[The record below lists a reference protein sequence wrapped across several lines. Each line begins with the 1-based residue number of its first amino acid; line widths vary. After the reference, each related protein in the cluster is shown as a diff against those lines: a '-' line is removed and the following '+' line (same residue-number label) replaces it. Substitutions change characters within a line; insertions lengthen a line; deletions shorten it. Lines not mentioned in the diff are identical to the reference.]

1 MPASNMPS
9 TLPAIVTPRIGP
21 GAQEL
26 NGSYPDERG
35 FALSGLSAASAALR
49 GALFEATGR
58 NSNGTGNTTG
68 PMAGRPLSATTIALM
83 MSPGPVGPHSQ
94 PPPLLIPVA
103 ANGTSG
109 ASTRGSPG
117 SILGFL
123 SGSGPGAVPSGASG
137 GGLAQEAVQSAAALR
152 TAAEGL
158 VEALEAAVRAREA
171 QNRAML
177 TATKESVSGSG
188 PGPGSSSSSG
198 RPASARALDR
208 ALAQS
213 TPARAPRQPSA
224 GHSGLSAIAATP
236 TSATEERL
244 GWVRTLV
251 RQTEGGQAYAT
262 AAEERERERERSTT
276 GGDNAEPATPGHVR
290 RGPLPA
296 LRPSRREDVVLLQ
309 AWLADML
316 QQVAAIGAVRQ
327 QQAAATAFTAAVAA
341 SSAAAS
347 GSTAAA
353 INNPI
358 AAAAA
363 AASEPGLMA
372 QHATELADA
381 SLYVVGVAMEEL
393 RRQVA
398 AECRERGELLG
409 QLVDQQ
415 AALVALR
422 GTLATEGRVADVSAQ
437 WAALLAEREKER
449 EKERER
455 GKAAHGAADAA
466 PDAAAATANS
476 VAVASSLATQLVTA
490 HHAAEAAERRFQLA
504 DAALAGEAGRRA
516 AAEQQLE
523 ATRELLRRQ
532 EHEWLHH
539 RTINQ
544 RLENEVQ
551 ELKDKLEAATRNAA
565 VAEATVEAARE
576 QTRIGRDDVSQLE
589 AALARMRQQY
599 EGNEILVAAQRQQIR
614 ELEAALASLREQHR
628 EQAVALGKVGK
639 VTEKYEDTLSD
650 LRADLATMQEKAAE
664 LEADLTCRTARLSEV
679 EERLATSDHDLSLV
693 RAQLSATEAEAAKAA
708 SEAETV
714 QRQMRHEITDAV
726 AARRQE
732 ETRRVEVEKETTA
745 MVEMVKMLGRTMQ
758 LQGMEGVPGITD
770 RSWETTGPLG
780 AAQRVLGLATQ
791 HVATLY
797 GTREDLTRE
806 LRALQVKLA
815 QEKEVTSK
823 LQRDLYDART
833 TETRMLREKEVL
845 EMKVANLEHDL
856 RVSHSDATKSKA
868 AAQDSEVKLKMQHET
883 IVGLQAQAKELV
895 PLKKRVEALANDLD
909 CSRRIEEE
917 LRNSLDVTRR
927 GLEQSEEQ
935 SRYYQNEVH
944 KLQHEVGCLQDSIK
958 ALRVKEARL
967 SEVEALNKD
976 LDKQLMSLKHQ
987 LDLTAESHTDTI
999 RQLELAKFFLQGLD
1013 GSNAPGSP
1021 TRSSTSANA
1030 SPSRDVRAALSP
1042 SSHSRSPSRTLTMTY
1057 NASQSGRFG
1066 SPPGRLF
1073 RASAAA
1079 LSSAGPSAQIP
1090 DGTTRPT
1097 PFNVS
1102 GTSSNGANGGNVN
1115 PSASGAATAATTTI
1129 DNPSPFADAAP
1140 YIGED
1145 GRPISAVS
1153 SRPTARVPSP
1163 RGIPTGRSRNN
1174 QMGSIAVASSF
1185 TRPGSAITEPVPE
1198 DDEYEE
1204 VETDGPGGTS
1214 EGGGIVPTAN
1224 DSTSAQPRQSRV
1236 SSAGATSSRR
1246 EATGTVGAASSG
1258 GRSSR
1263 SPREMASRSPRSVSR
1278 ANSMGLNLE
1287 TRPMSGFGQHSVV
1300 DDDYDHSTEVST
1312 VVMDIIESRG
1322 LTTRINRA
1330 THKWSSV
1337 KIGIMAWFSRRLRER
1352 LLAVSEQLAAKD
1364 LEIAQLHYSY
1374 VNEMKQREEFICTEL
1389 LPTLMPAVESG
1400 LKDSYREVQQ
1410 LRAEMPLAR
1419 RDLDALAGSCAVLG
1433 FSLQAYRDRETHA
1446 VCVSCQTDSDCPDDW
1461 ARFANHLPPLP
1472 PRLSLSLP
1480 ALVDTIVRI
1489 YVRASGTVEEVPTWG
1504 APRHDTIH
1512 DAIMAHYTSQRAPG
1526 TFQLELLK
1534 DPESPISRLLSSSIS
1549 QARNTKVAGFLYFL
1563 NLSPEGVHWRSPT
1576 WHYFLH
1582 VLHCLRVLLSG
1593 TWRIVT
1599 KRWATPEGVQI
1610 PMPAVMDLVGNL
1622 FNVQS
1627 PGDLDGALSV
1637 RLAAIV
1643 TPGVAGPA
1651 VDLDALLLLLVRE
1664 YNAGNCPRNALL
1676 FPRRLTDGQLF
1687 NIFNSLGHNTHVAAL
1702 KSALA
1707 GQYIGPAAPSSPT
1720 TSIKRSTSPGRPTA
1734 PSSPSRSAATAMSL
1748 SPEASAAAFGA
1759 GLLVAQGDILHPY
1772 GDIGSDSARGSN
1784 APGSP
1789 TLPEQQLFGNAPDML
1804 SPLPAQP
1811 QLQHGGE
1818 VREEFDA
1825 AEAVGMTRQSVRWG
1839 PLMPMTGPAPIQ
1851 PAGNMTVNFQISH
1864 DHHATAVVQQAPTLM
1879 QGQGQG
1885 QAAGSS
1891 TQAWGGGAAGYHIDS
1906 GNRLTALPPPPPRP
1920 RKY

>member
-1 MPASNMPS
+1 MVRR
-9 TLPAIVTPRIGP
+9 TG
-21 GAQEL
+21 
-26 NGSYPDERG
+26 
-35 FALSGLSAASAALR
+35 SGLRRVAS
-49 GALFEATGR
+49 FPFPVT
-58 NSNGTGNTTG
+58 NSQRCFTH
-68 PMAGRPLSATTIALM
+68 ALM
-83 MSPGPVGPHSQ
+83 
-94 PPPLLIPVA
+94 
-103 ANGTSG
+103 
-109 ASTRGSPG
+109 
-117 SILGFL
+117 
-123 SGSGPGAVPSGASG
+123 
-137 GGLAQEAVQSAAALR
+137 
-152 TAAEGL
+152 
-158 VEALEAAVRAREA
+158 
-171 QNRAML
+171 
-177 TATKESVSGSG
+177 
-188 PGPGSSSSSG
+188 
-198 RPASARALDR
+198 
-208 ALAQS
+208 
-213 TPARAPRQPSA
+213 
-224 GHSGLSAIAATP
+224 
-236 TSATEERL
+236 
-244 GWVRTLV
+244 
-251 RQTEGGQAYAT
+251 
-262 AAEERERERERSTT
+262 RSTC
-276 GGDNAEPATPGHVR
+276 R

-296 LRPSRREDVVLLQ
+296 LRPSRREDVLLLQ
-309 AWLADML
+309 AWLAGML
-316 QQVAAIGAVRQ
+316 QQVAAAGAVRQ
-327 QQAAATAFTAAVAA
+327 QQAAAAAFTAAVAA
-341 SSAAAS
+341 SSLPAS
-347 GSTAAA
+347 GSTSAAT
-353 INNPI
+353 NNPV

-363 AASEPGLMA
+363 AASEPGLVA
-372 QHATELADA
+372 QHAAELADA

-393 RRQVA
+393 RRQVG
-398 AECRERGELLG
+398 AECRERAELLG

-422 GTLATEGRVADVSAQ
+422 GALATEGRVAEASAQ

-455 GKAAHGAADAA
+455 GKGATEAA
-466 PDAAAATANS
+466 PDAAAAAANS
-476 VAVASSLATQLVTA
+476 VAVASSLAAQLVAA
-490 HHAAEAAERRFQLA
+490 HHASEAAERRFQLA

-539 RTINQ
+539 RAINQ
-544 RLENEVQ
+544 RLENELQ

-589 AALARMRQQY
+589 AGLARMRQQY

-650 LRADLATMQEKAAE
+650 LRADLATLQERAAE

-679 EERLATSDHDLSLV
+679 EERLATCDHDLALV
-693 RAQLSATEAEAAKAA
+693 RARLSATEADAAKAA

-745 MVEMVKMLGRTMQ
+745 MVEMVKMLGRTLQ

-770 RSWETTGPLG
+770 RSWDTTGPLG

-797 GTREDLTRE
+797 GSREDLTRE
-806 LRALQVKLA
+806 LRALQVKMA

-833 TETRMLREKEVL
+833 TETRMLREKEIL

-883 IVGLQAQAKELV
+883 ILGLQAQAKELV

-909 CSRRIEEE
+909 CSRRLEED

-944 KLQHEVGCLQDSIK
+944 KLQHEIGCLQDSIK

-976 LDKQLMSLKHQ
+976 LDKQLVALKHK

-1013 GSNAPGSP
+1013 SNVPGSP
-1021 TRSSTSANA
+1021 ARSSTSANA

-1042 SSHSRSPSRTLTMTY
+1042 RSHSRSPSRTLTMTY

-1079 LSSAGPSAQIP
+1079 LSSAGPSAQLP
-1090 DGTTRPT
+1090 DGTVRPA

-1102 GTSSNGANGGNVN
+1102 GNNTNGLNVNGVNGANAN
-1115 PSASGAATAATTTI
+1115 SSTSGAATAAAAAAAVI

-1145 GRPISAVS
+1145 GRPISAVV
-1153 SRPTARVPSP
+1153 SRQTGRMPSP
-1163 RGIPTGRSRNN
+1163 RGMAAARSRSN
-1174 QMGSIAVASSF
+1174 QMGSIAIASSF

-1214 EGGGIVPTAN
+1214 ESGGMVPTAN
-1224 DSTSAQPRQSRV
+1224 DTSTRPRQSRV
-1236 SSAGATSSRR
+1236 ASAGAASSRR
-1246 EATGTVGAASSG
+1246 DAVGTVGANSSG

-1278 ANSMGLNLE
+1278 MNSMGLNLE
-1287 TRPMSGFGQHSVV
+1287 TRPMSGFGQRSVA
-1300 DDDYDHSTEVST
+1300 DDDYNDHSTEVST

-1330 THKWSSV
+1330 THKWSTV

-1364 LEIAQLHYSY
+1364 LEIAQLHYNY

-1389 LPTLMPAVESG
+1389 LPTLMPAVDSG
-1400 LKDSYREVQQ
+1400 LKDSYREAQQ
-1410 LRAEMPLAR
+1410 LRAELPLAR
-1419 RDLDALAGSCAVLG
+1419 RDLDALAGACAVLG

-1534 DPESPISRLLSSSIS
+1534 EPESPISRLLSSAIG

-1576 WHYFLH
+1576 WHFFLH

-1599 KRWATPEGVQI
+1599 KRWATPDGVQI
-1610 PMPAVMDLVGNL
+1610 PMPAVLDLVGNL

-1720 TSIKRSTSPGRPTA
+1720 TSIKRATSPGRPTA
-1734 PSSPSRSAATAMSL
+1734 PSSPSRSAATATPL

-1789 TLPEQQLFGNAPDML
+1789 TLPDQQLYSNVPDML
-1804 SPLPAQP
+1804 SPPQP
-1811 QLQHGGE
+1811 QPQQQHGGE
-1818 VREEFDA
+1818 GREDFDA
-1825 AEAVGMTRQSVRWG
+1825 AEAAGTTRQSVRWG
-1839 PLMPMTGPAPIQ
+1839 PLMPMTGPAPTQ

-1864 DHHATAVVQQAPTLM
+1864 DHHSTAVVQQAATLA
-1879 QGQGQG
+1879 QGQG

-1891 TQAWGGGAAGYHIDS
+1891 TQAWGGVATGYYTDN

>member
-1 MPASNMPS
+1 
-9 TLPAIVTPRIGP
+9 
-21 GAQEL
+21 
-26 NGSYPDERG
+26 
-35 FALSGLSAASAALR
+35 
-49 GALFEATGR
+49 
-58 NSNGTGNTTG
+58 
-68 PMAGRPLSATTIALM
+68 
-83 MSPGPVGPHSQ
+83 
-94 PPPLLIPVA
+94 
-103 ANGTSG
+103 
-109 ASTRGSPG
+109 
-117 SILGFL
+117 
-123 SGSGPGAVPSGASG
+123 
-137 GGLAQEAVQSAAALR
+137 
-152 TAAEGL
+152 
-158 VEALEAAVRAREA
+158 
-171 QNRAML
+171 
-177 TATKESVSGSG
+177 
-188 PGPGSSSSSG
+188 
-198 RPASARALDR
+198 
-208 ALAQS
+208 
-213 TPARAPRQPSA
+213 
-224 GHSGLSAIAATP
+224 
-236 TSATEERL
+236 
-244 GWVRTLV
+244 
-251 RQTEGGQAYAT
+251 
-262 AAEERERERERSTT
+262 
-276 GGDNAEPATPGHVR
+276 
-290 RGPLPA
+290 
-296 LRPSRREDVVLLQ
+296 
-309 AWLADML
+309 
-316 QQVAAIGAVRQ
+316 
-327 QQAAATAFTAAVAA
+327 
-341 SSAAAS
+341 
-347 GSTAAA
+347 
-353 INNPI
+353 
-358 AAAAA
+358 
-363 AASEPGLMA
+363 
-372 QHATELADA
+372 
-381 SLYVVGVAMEEL
+381 
-393 RRQVA
+393 
-398 AECRERGELLG
+398 
-409 QLVDQQ
+409 
-415 AALVALR
+415 
-422 GTLATEGRVADVSAQ
+422 
-437 WAALLAEREKER
+437 
-449 EKERER
+449 
-455 GKAAHGAADAA
+455 
-466 PDAAAATANS
+466 
-476 VAVASSLATQLVTA
+476 
-490 HHAAEAAERRFQLA
+490 
-504 DAALAGEAGRRA
+504 
-516 AAEQQLE
+516 
-523 ATRELLRRQ
+523 
-532 EHEWLHH
+532 
-539 RTINQ
+539 
-544 RLENEVQ
+544 
-551 ELKDKLEAATRNAA
+551 
-565 VAEATVEAARE
+565 
-576 QTRIGRDDVSQLE
+576 
-589 AALARMRQQY
+589 MRQQY

-650 LRADLATMQEKAAE
+650 LRADLATLQEKAAE

-708 SEAETV
+708 SEADAV

-770 RSWETTGPLG
+770 RSWDTTGPLG

-797 GTREDLTRE
+797 GTREDLNRE
-806 LRALQVKLA
+806 LRALQVKMA

-856 RVSHSDATKSKA
+856 RVSQSDATKSKA
-868 AAQDSEVKLKMQHET
+868 SAQDSEVKLKMQHET

-909 CSRRIEEE
+909 CSRRVEED

-976 LDKQLMSLKHQ
+976 LDKQLASLKRQ

-1021 TRSSTSANA
+1021 ARSSTSANA
-1030 SPSRDVRAALSP
+1030 SPSREVRAALSP

-1079 LSSAGPSAQIP
+1079 LSSAGPSTQIP
-1090 DGTTRPT
+1090 DGAPRPA

-1102 GTSSNGANGGNVN
+1102 GTNSNGANGN
-1115 PSASGAATAATTTI
+1115 PSASGAANTATPTI

-1153 SRPTARVPSP
+1153 SRQTARMPSP
-1163 RGIPTGRSRNN
+1163 RGIGAARSRNN

-1204 VETDGPGGTS
+1204 VETDGPGGMS

-1224 DSTSAQPRQSRV
+1224 DSSTRLRQSRV
-1236 SSAGATSSRR
+1236 GSAGATPSQR

-1258 GRSSR
+1258 SR
-1263 SPREMASRSPRSVSR
+1263 SSRSPRSVSR
-1278 ANSMGLNLE
+1278 MNSMGLNLE

-1300 DDDYDHSTEVST
+1300 DDDCNDHSTEVST

-1419 RDLDALAGSCAVLG
+1419 RDLDALAGACAVLG

-1446 VCVSCQTDSDCPDDW
+1446 VCVSCQTESECPDDW

-1489 YVRASGTVEEVPTWG
+1489 YVRAAGTVEEVPTWG

-1534 DPESPISRLLSSSIS
+1534 DPESPISRLLSSSIG

-1599 KRWATPEGVQI
+1599 KRWATPEGVQ
-1610 PMPAVMDLVGNL
+1610 VRRVG
-1622 FNVQS
+1622 S
-1627 PGDLDGALSV
+1627 
-1637 RLAAIV
+1637 
-1643 TPGVAGPA
+1643 
-1651 VDLDALLLLLVRE
+1651 E
-1664 YNAGNCPRNALL
+1664 ME
-1676 FPRRLTDGQLF
+1676 
-1687 NIFNSLGHNTHVAAL
+1687 
-1702 KSALA
+1702 
-1707 GQYIGPAAPSSPT
+1707 
-1720 TSIKRSTSPGRPTA
+1720 STGKNETRK
-1734 PSSPSRSAATAMSL
+1734 
-1748 SPEASAAAFGA
+1748 
-1759 GLLVAQGDILHPY
+1759 
-1772 GDIGSDSARGSN
+1772 ARK
-1784 APGSP
+1784 
-1789 TLPEQQLFGNAPDML
+1789 
-1804 SPLPAQP
+1804 
-1811 QLQHGGE
+1811 
-1818 VREEFDA
+1818 
-1825 AEAVGMTRQSVRWG
+1825 
-1839 PLMPMTGPAPIQ
+1839 
-1851 PAGNMTVNFQISH
+1851 
-1864 DHHATAVVQQAPTLM
+1864 
-1879 QGQGQG
+1879 
-1885 QAAGSS
+1885 
-1891 TQAWGGGAAGYHIDS
+1891 
-1906 GNRLTALPPPPPRP
+1906 NR
-1920 RKY
+1920 